1 MGSLTEVNR
10 FIKVSDNET
19 AMISSSDLHLCD
31 GKTYCMARLLS
42 IDIHLRNRLWDN
54 RFSVEGLRKNSTEIM
69 ELLGVW
75 KSVNFGYGTT
85 SDRGSL

>member
-10 FIKVSDNET
+10 FIKVSDDGT
-19 AMISSSDLHLCD
+19 AMISASDLHLCD

-42 IDIHLRNRLWDN
+42 IDIHLRNCLWNN
-54 RFSVEGLRKNSTEIM
+54 RFSAEGLRENSIEM
-69 ELLGVW
+69 KELLGVW